1 MGDWK
6 NWLTNEMVQRV
17 EGFSGTG
24 FVFLQLARHELS
36 SA

>member
-6 NWLTNEMVQRV
+6 TWVTNEMVQRV

-24 FVFLQLARHELS
+24 FVFLHKLIW
-36 SA
+36 